1 MYNLELIQLS
11 PTYPRAK
18 RPRYN
23 YNIIP
28 SIQSQVPFL
37 EIKNPIPPMRENFIT
52 HDYNTKH
59 AKSSKE
65 KNQINYNNHIIY
77 EEQINEELDQSFGV
91 GFDIE
96 NFYDDHDDENENRN
110 NKSYIG
116 SNEHFQACLS
126 NRIYPPDWTKVNSTC
141 GDVWLELF
149 QICRKR
155 NIPNSV
161 LDCILG
167 WVNKYFL
174 LKNEKGK
181 KLPNYSKY
189 FYSNLMNLLPVIQSE
204 PKTLISNK
212 WESEK
217 NKWNFICRKGDIEY
231 CSPIQWINY
240 LVNSNVFENIIISP
254 TDYFHGFPVD
264 QKNFKPMQISE
275 TKGFIKRNFIKK
287 EEETLLLI
295 SFYYDHHKTGKSS
308 LGGLYMFV
316 ENVKSCWRMKD
327 PLIFLI
333 ANFPYELKIYDV
345 LKKTKLVEDLKLLEN
360 GIRMGTKFVKAKVYS
375 VVGDLPAQLEA
386 RGRIMHQGLYSCAN
400 CNLQSVSLLRHKLS
414 TKFKAQ

>member
-167 WVNKYFL
+167 WVNT
-174 LKNEKGK
+174 
-181 KLPNYSKY
+181 
-189 FYSNLMNLLPVIQSE
+189 V
-204 PKTLISNK
+204 
-212 WESEK
+212 
-217 NKWNFICRKGDIEY
+217 
-231 CSPIQWINY
+231 
-240 LVNSNVFENIIISP
+240 
-254 TDYFHGFPVD
+254 
-264 QKNFKPMQISE
+264 
-275 TKGFIKRNFIKK
+275 
-287 EEETLLLI
+287 
-295 SFYYDHHKTGKSS
+295 SFT
-308 LGGLYMFV
+308 
-316 ENVKSCWRMKD
+316 
-327 PLIFLI
+327 
-333 ANFPYELKIYDV
+333 
-345 LKKTKLVEDLKLLEN
+345 
-360 GIRMGTKFVKAKVYS
+360 
-375 VVGDLPAQLEA
+375 
-386 RGRIMHQGLYSCAN
+386 
-400 CNLQSVSLLRHKLS
+400 
-414 TKFKAQ
+414 FKAQTFNEI

>member
-1 MYNLELIQLS
+1 MYNLEFVQLAHTH
-11 PTYPRAK
+11 PDEKTPK
-18 RPRYN
+18 YN

-28 SIQSQVPFL
+28 GSYKQVSFL
-37 EIKNPIPPMRENFIT
+37 EIKKNLCTSSEKHVRQDIK
-52 HDYNTKH
+52 TKNL
-59 AKSSKE
+59 KNYKE
-65 KNQINYNNHIIY
+65 KNQIKKKKNIIC
-77 EEQINEELDQSFGV
+77 EERISEEPDQSFEF
-91 GFDIE
+91 GFDAE
-96 NFYDDHDDENENRN
+96 TSYDCENENSDDECY
-110 NKSYIG
+110 KG
-116 SNEHFQACLS
+116 SVEYFQTCFS
-126 NRIYPPDWTKVNSTC
+126 NFIYPPDWTKVHSIC
-141 GDVWLELF
+141 GEVWLDLF

-155 NIPNSV
+155 NIPNTV

-167 WVNKYFL
+167 WVNKYFI

-204 PKTLISNK
+204 PKTLICNK

-217 NKWNFICRKGDIEY
+217 NKWNSKCRKGDIEY

-254 TDYFHGFPVD
+254 DDQFGGFPVD

-275 TKGFIKRNFIKK
+275 TIGFIKRNFIKK

-316 ENVKSCWRMKD
+316 ENVRSCWRLKD

-345 LKKTKLVEDLKLLEN
+345 LKETKLVEDLKLLEN
-360 GIRMGTKFVKAKVYS
+360 GIQMGTKFRTA
-375 VVGDLPAQLEA
+375 
-386 RGRIMHQGLYSCAN
+386 
-400 CNLQSVSLLRHKLS
+400 
-414 TKFKAQ
+414 